1 MTTKTRVPWRFKE
14 ASGNYYRDKE
24 VDRSTIER
32 DVKSVLAKA
41 KKGASWTDP
50 HGIHHTE
57 ILVDDE
63 IVGNLWEK
71 RDDLHKLEIGGY
83 WTASF
88 GIRAELVHGGK
99 VVGMLW
105 LDE

>member
-1 MTTKTRVPWRFKE
+1 MKVFVMNEIGRVGFAQKPVPIPGPNG
-14 ASGNYYRDKE
+14 A
-24 VDRSTIER
+24 VV
-32 DVKSVLAKA
+32 VKSVLAKA